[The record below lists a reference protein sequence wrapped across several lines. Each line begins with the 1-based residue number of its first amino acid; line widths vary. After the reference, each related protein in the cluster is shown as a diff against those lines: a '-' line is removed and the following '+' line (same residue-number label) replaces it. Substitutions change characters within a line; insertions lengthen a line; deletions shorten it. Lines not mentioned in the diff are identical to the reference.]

1 MTLPDLAGLVG
12 VVLIAAAY
20 VALQAGRIDLL
31 APAFSAINAAGAAL
45 VLVSLAFE
53 FNLAA
58 ALIEGF
64 WFATSLWGFARSI
77 SRRQAAHV
85 SPRDQQATP

>member
-12 VVLIAAAY
+12 VFFIAAAY
-20 VALQAGRIDLL
+20 VALQAGRIDPL
-31 APAFSAINAAGAAL
+31 APAFSAINAVGAAL

-58 ALIEGF
+58 ALVEGF
-64 WFATSLWGFARSI
+64 WLATSLWGFARSMA
-77 SRRQAAHV
+77 RRQSAPV
-85 SPRDQQATP
+85 STRDRHTTP

>member
-1 MTLPDLAGLVG
+1 MTLPDLAGLIG

-20 VALQAGRIDLL
+20 VALQGGRIDPL

-64 WFATSLWGFARSI
+64 WLATSLWGLARSI
-77 SRRQAAHV
+77 ARRRTTPA
-85 SPRDQQATP
+85 SPRDPQATP

>member
-20 VALQAGRIDLL
+20 VALQAGRIDPL

-58 ALIEGF
+58 ALVEGF
-64 WFATSLWGFARSI
+64 WLATSLWGFVRSI
-77 SRRQAAHV
+77 TRRRAAPV
-85 SPRDQQATP
+85 SPRDPHVTP